1 MSEVRF
7 GCQFIVPSAVWGW
20 WSSCLIASSASK
32 VSIETG
38 YEWMISSSIGC
49 CEKTEEARIYLQKA
63 QGSSTSWSAWSA
75 LNFRIIQTTLHWH
88 YLTLHW
94 TLDIGHYLTLLNR
107 LWRIMTD
114 SWWWSV
120 ASILHLQA
128 ASGERPRSW
137 SWHVW
142 VDQGTS
148 HRLAYPIALLKFPFH
163 VWCFLICCFCIRAHL
178 ICVCRHEMTADVRP
192 VQNNGP
198 CHHYRAG
205 GRESAESAESA
216 RCKREIGGTCFGRRW
231 I

>member
-1 MSEVRF
+1 MLWED
-7 GCQFIVPSAVWGW
+7 W
-20 WSSCLIASSASK
+20 
-32 VSIETG
+32 
-38 YEWMISSSIGC
+38 
-49 CEKTEEARIYLQKA
+49 
-63 QGSSTSWSAWSA
+63 GSSNLLAESSGQQHFLISLISLEFQNHTDH
-75 LNFRIIQTTLHWH
+75 IT
-88 YLTLHW
+88 LTLFDI

-205 GRESAESAESA
+205 GRESAESA